1 VRLSDVAPDGTTTL
15 VTGAGLNGAQR
26 LSAHD
31 PRPLVPGQEYLLCL
45 DLHLT
50 SWVFPPG
57 HRVHIAIS
65 NAMWPMV
72 WPTPY
77 PMTTSL
83 RLGGADGSRID
94 LPVVPRKSA
103 LPIPTFAVPD
113 HVAAATAAPEDASA
127 LIASSNVPGLGWE
140 VSRDPAQL
148 QASVTWRGGDTLD
161 FPWGEEE
168 VRELMQYHADDR
180 HPELSSVHG
189 EAQTTVRLKNRE
201 LLWRAVIDTRSDA
214 GNFYIDV
221 RRELLENGKQIR
233 DKSWHATV
241 PRDNQ

>member
-1 VRLSDVAPDGTTTL
+1 
-15 VTGAGLNGAQR
+15 
-26 LSAHD
+26 
-31 PRPLVPGQEYLLCL
+31 
-45 DLHLT
+45 LT

-57 HRVHIAIS
+57 HRLHIAIS

-94 LPVVPRKSA
+94 LPVVPAKSA
-103 LPIPTFAVPD
+103 LPIPTFAAPEGAAP
-113 HVAAATAAPEDASA
+113 AAAGGDDADA
-127 LIASSNVPGLGWE
+127 LIISSNVPGLGWE

-148 QASVTWRGGDTLD
+148 QASVNWRGGDTLH
-161 FPWGEEE
+161 FTWGEEE

-180 HPELSSVHG
+180 HPEQSSVHG
-189 EAQTTVRLKNRE
+189 EAQTIVRLKNRE
-201 LLWRAVIDTRSDA
+201 LLWRAIIDTRSDA
-214 GNFYIDV
+214 ANFYIDV

-233 DKSWHATV
+233 ARTWHATV
-241 PRDNQ
+241 PRDFQ